1 MVLGGSDIAS
11 PGNRW
16 QCLEILMVA
25 TVGEW
30 VLSGISWAGAGDVAK
45 PPAMHRTLPPTKN
58 DLAPHVHS
66 TRVEKPGL

>member
-1 MVLGGSDIAS
+1 
-11 PGNRW
+11 
-16 QCLEILMVA
+16 MVA